1 MFSCWTLIKHVR
13 KHLFLKTLQLFSLH
27 NQRETQKFCFKNRGF
42 CINGFVSFK
51 SEVKKVG
58 KDFHND
64 TFMATN
70 NLFHEPKNKLG
81 NRE

>member
-1 MFSCWTLIKHVR
+1 MFSCRTVIEHVKKHSLLKLSSFLVYTTLEKH
-13 KHLFLKTLQLFSLH
+13 
-27 NQRETQKFCFKNRGF
+27 KNSVF

-58 KDFHND
+58 TDFDND

-70 NLFHEPKNKLG
+70 NLFHEPKNKL
-81 NRE
+81 